1 MAKKTENAPGAGKS
15 GVPSIKEENRL
26 PIQQILYKKTGN
38 AVNMKQSEDMFS
50 PNPLKTPDVIAN
62 MWRVRGEAKRDG
74 MAILDQIRK
83 EREQSGLTAARKRR
97 DAAAKA
103 LDAHKNNRDK
113 YRTADA
119 LANGSD
125 GQAEYD
131 AEKARLEKMLHQAA
145 ADYDTAEIGAMNDD
159 ERADLDTIAKEKGKS
174 FWEKA
179 SVWSDADALAAL
191 NNPEGN
197 EVFQQAEARKR
208 LNRKYD
214 DSRINQLAET
224 RSRELNRQETDNLI
238 QQTREQTDE
247 HPILSNTGAVLAN
260 VVAGIAGTGDA
271 AYSAIKQKLD
281 PNGKYYAPDVNLP
294 GYRAGQYVDA
304 VRGRTSENILGEEPD
319 FWAKAANTVYG
330 LGTNAVDVGVRAAV
344 SGGAGFVGA
353 GLAATNTFQ
362 RSYRDAIQR
371 DGNADKAAVYALTK
385 AGIEYATNKISLDK
399 LFSTK
404 DPETIKQ
411 LLKNAFGQGVEEAT
425 QNEVEFLTGLFADA
439 AIMGQNSEY
448 SQTMGDMIASGMSQE
463 DAQKQLFQNYA
474 MQALETAASSGFAG
488 FTMSVGNQLPGYTR
502 NRIAGNLAKA
512 QPAQTPEQTPQG
524 DTLEQE
530 AAAARA
536 AQAAEQIGQDLK
548 AQQDAQEAQ
557 QPAKPQLTDEE
568 VQARVEAAM
577 MRTAE
582 DAKQKRLQQQ
592 VYEDLK
598 AAQKEQKDLLRDI
611 EKAEKKLKQ
620 TGKGSPARIEQ
631 MKAQLEQVNDLVR
644 QIESQKNLFGG
655 NYERTVAQ
663 AVSEQE
669 QIFQQAKKRAADAL
683 NAYERGE
690 ITENQRDA
698 EVNAY
703 NNAGAELRRLRG
715 MSQEEYRAELAEV
728 GLIGDRAN
736 PELETSKPAPEVPM
750 TASEVAEGDT
760 QSSSPSYADRLIT
773 SATAGILEKDS
784 RPEDDGVSPEVRED
798 IRRRKKWF
806 RRLTDEDAPPEPEE
820 RYPGTKYDTWDK
832 DPFGNRSWSD
842 VGKRGVKA
850 FISENPE
857 YTELYQDEASKMY
870 IDLLDTQKGGR
881 IYDEDLYYRTGGDKG
896 WLDQKGL
903 TSNDI
908 ASLRDSGMT
917 YKQIEKGLE
926 GIMED
931 HGKENNANSKR
942 VEFQINERLLNGY
955 KDFRTGERVPPN
967 EGYID
972 SVNWKQEKADS
983 ARAFDALVQDAD
995 RYAPQQ
1001 DTAEMQQ
1008 NPENA
1013 AKMQRPQ
1020 TEPEVRRQPVQEAQ
1034 AQRPQ
1039 VETPTKSYDEQ
1050 RKNYTNAVN
1059 RMNDAMAAYEKGEIS
1074 KKQLDAVIRAYKKES
1089 KELDRIR
1096 SQPEAAPN
1104 TEQKNIY
1111 MDSVKRLKDALD
1123 AYDRGEIT
1131 NEQRDAALDAYTKES
1146 AELDRMRQGD
1156 VQESRPEPEVQ
1167 SPPQAEPAVQ
1177 MPKAEGQPLAQD
1189 VEGQTRR
1196 VQSGSYEADMEDVET
1211 KPPRPK
1217 RHKKAEPIPEMEE
1230 GNSVGPAEAGFTGK
1244 KTFNEIIGDGN
1255 VQRDR
1260 RDDVRPMDIP
1270 AKDVS
1275 GRKVS
1280 ETAGN
1285 VYGSRFTPDEFAD
1298 LMQEPAA
1305 RGDLS
1310 YVPISNNDAV
1320 QKAQKNIE
1328 RSGSWE
1334 RAYAQWSQDA
1344 RRGIAGAEMT
1354 ARGSLLLNKAARDGN
1369 KALYMDILMDMRAVG
1384 TNTAQ
1389 GLQAFR
1395 IIRNFTPKDE
1405 LEFTNAVTRRL
1416 SQMYNTDVTI
1426 SSSLLDAYQKAGT
1439 DAERAKIM
1447 GDIKQHIADQIPSTL
1462 LDKFNSIRYMNM
1474 LGNLKSP
1481 GKNVIGNL
1489 GNAAAYR
1496 MKDSVGSI
1504 IETVANKVSGGKVG
1518 RTKAMYVSPE
1528 QYQAAGKLYDE
1539 HAAAIATGGKFN
1551 TKGESNNDFLQD
1563 VMDRRRIFNS
1573 DVMEGARKTTDWML
1587 NNKYFGDA
1595 AFGKLAFSRSLAG
1608 FLKANGVTETDFSKV
1623 DPKLMDRGIAYAVK
1637 QAQEATFHDNNK
1649 IASALGRMKRSAG
1662 PLGEGIAPFVKT
1674 PTNVLLRAEEFSPLG
1689 LINST
1694 YTSLQKAAGSTGLAD
1709 GNGALG
1715 KWAQAGRE
1723 ITGTDVV
1730 DSWAKTFTGVGIA
1743 FLGGVLHN
1751 AGLLV
1756 GGPDPDDE
1764 KAEFDKANGAQNY
1777 ALRIGDG
1784 KTITIDFLSPVCMP
1798 LFMGQEIFKALTAED
1813 QEFSFDYWERVITS
1827 IADPMIQMSMLQG
1840 LNDSL
1845 ANVRYADNN
1854 LGRFLLN
1861 ACTSY
1866 LTQGISSTLLGQLER
1881 SFEKNRMTTYI
1892 DKDSGTPVWLQ
1903 QQLGNLS
1910 KKIPGWDYQQREY
1923 RDIWGNTQESGG
1935 LAYNLLSPGYISQE
1949 RQDAVTKELNR
1960 LRKATGANVY
1970 PRMPQKDLSY
1980 VTQDGEQVVNH
1991 NLSMEELDTLQKV
2004 QGQTQDKMLKMLVQS
2019 DGYKNLTDQQKAK
2032 AADLV
2037 YEYAQE
2043 KGRQAAV
2050 PDYYSRE
2057 TAWMA
2062 KMGKDPASVIAEK
2075 VAADSINDAMSE
2087 TMSRY
2092 SQGWATGTADKELE
2106 SAYQI
2111 YAKMPNIHKDY
2122 ILDNLGPAGQN
2133 YVEAR
2138 DAKIP
2143 QSIYMGTMRDLADL
2157 EPEDEGA
2164 AKANQKQRLDLVAGL
2179 DDLTENQ
2186 KAIMAKQ
2193 QISDAQDRN
2202 LEKAMAKGLSVE
2214 EFARLYRLHE
2224 DYTHGNGKK
2233 DRTIAKIVEEFDLVR
2248 KLGSKK
2254 AAYAEASA
2262 LYDIFK

>member
-83 EREQSGLTAARKRR
+83 EREQSGLTAARKQR

-131 AEKARLEKMLHQAA
+131 AEKARLEKILHQAA
-145 ADYDTAEIGAMNDD
+145 ADYDTAEIGMMNDD

-224 RSRELNRQETDNLI
+224 RSREINRQEADDFT

-247 HPILSNTGAVLAN
+247 HPILNNAGATIAN
-260 VVAGIAGTGDA
+260 IGAGIAGTGDA

-294 GYRAGQYVDA
+294 GYRASQYVDA

-319 FWAKAANTVYG
+319 FWAKTANTVYG
-330 LGTNAVDVGVRAAV
+330 LGANAVDAVARAAV

-362 RSYRDAIQR
+362 RSYRDAIQW

-411 LLKNAFGQGVEEAT
+411 LLKNAFGQGLEEAT
-425 QNEVEFLTGLFADA
+425 QNEVEFLTGLLADA
-439 AIMGQNSEY
+439 VIMGQNSEY
-448 SQTMGDMIASGMSQE
+448 NQTLGDMIAAEPKRDIKEIKKDLLGS
-463 DAQKQLFQNYA
+463 YA

-502 NRIAGNLAKA
+502 NRIAGKLAKA
-512 QPAQTPEQTPQG
+512 QPAQAPEQAPQG

-577 MRTAE
+577 ARTAE
-582 DAKQKRLQQQ
+582 DAKQKQLQQQ

-631 MKAQLEQVNDLVR
+631 MKAQLEQTDGLVR
-644 QIESQKNLFGG
+644 QMENQILYFEGG
-655 NYERTVAQ
+655 DSGYKKTI
-663 AVSEQE
+663 SEALEEQR
-669 QIFQQAKKRAADAL
+669 QIFQDAKKQADQ
-683 NAYERGE
+683 AYNDFWEGK
-690 ITENQRDA
+690 ITESQLKDA
-698 EVNAY
+698 AAKYKNAQGELSRLSKMTQEDY
-703 NNAGAELRRLRG
+703 QKELAGVGLATDRT
-715 MSQEEYRAELAEV
+715 SQE
-728 GLIGDRAN
+728 
-736 PELETSKPAPEVPM
+736 PETSKARTDPEAPM
-750 TASEVAEGDT
+750 TAIETVEGDT
-760 QSSSPSYADRLIT
+760 QPVRPSYADRLVT

-798 IRRRKKWF
+798 IRKRKKWF

-842 VGKRGVKA
+842 LGKRGVKA

-870 IDLLDTQKGGR
+870 MDLLDTQKGGR

-967 EGYID
+967 QEYID
-972 SVNWKQEKADS
+972 SVNWKQERLN
-983 ARAFDALVQDAD
+983 RAASFDALVRDAD

-1001 DTAEMQQ
+1001 EPVQAQQ
-1008 NPENA
+1008 TRPEPDV
-1013 AKMQRPQ
+1013 QRPQ
-1020 TEPEVRRQPVQEAQ
+1020 AEPTVRRTYA
-1034 AQRPQ
+1034 
-1039 VETPTKSYDEQ
+1039 EQ
-1050 RKNYTNAVN
+1050 TDALMDSVN
-1059 RMNDAMAAYEKGEIS
+1059 RMHDAMDAHRKGKITDE
-1074 KKQLDAVIRAYKKES
+1074 QLDAAVNAYKKES
-1089 KELDRIR
+1089 KTTAEMQEDMMR
-1096 SQPEAAPN
+1096 SQPE
-1104 TEQKNIY
+1104 
-1111 MDSVKRLKDALD
+1111 
-1123 AYDRGEIT
+1123 
-1131 NEQRDAALDAYTKES
+1131 
-1146 AELDRMRQGD
+1146 
-1156 VQESRPEPEVQ
+1156 PETQ
-1167 SPPQAEPAVQ
+1167 SPPQPEPAVQ
-1177 MPKAEGQPLAQD
+1177 MSKAEGQPLAQD
-1189 VEGQTRR
+1189 VEGQTQRA
-1196 VQSGSYEADMEDVET
+1196 QPGSYEAGVEDVET

-1244 KTFNEIIGDGN
+1244 NAYNEVIGDDN

-1260 RDDVRPMDIP
+1260 WDDVRPMDIP
-1270 AKDVS
+1270 EKDIK

-1280 ETAGN
+1280 EVAGD
-1285 VYGSRFTPDEFAD
+1285 VYGSKFTPDEFAD
-1298 LMQEPAA
+1298 LMQEHAA

-1334 RAYAQWSQDA
+1334 RAYALWSQDA
-1344 RRGIAGAEMT
+1344 RRGVAGAEMT

-1369 KALYMDILMDMRAVG
+1369 KELYMDILMDMRAVG

-1439 DAERAKIM
+1439 DAERAKAM
-1447 GDIKQHIADQIPSTL
+1447 GNIKQHIADQIPSTL

-1496 MKDSVGSI
+1496 MKDSVGAI
-1504 IETVANKVSGGKVG
+1504 IETIANKVSGGKVG

-1539 HAAAIATGGKFN
+1539 NAAAIATGGKFN
-1551 TKGESNNDFLQD
+1551 TKGESNNEFMQD
-1563 VMDRRRIFNS
+1563 VMDRRRIFKS

-1595 AFGKLAFSRSLAG
+1595 AFGKMAFSRSLAG

-1649 IASALGRMKRSAG
+1649 IASALGRMKRNAG
-1662 PLGEGIAPFVKT
+1662 PIGEGIAPFVKT

-1709 GNGALG
+1709 GTGALG

-1723 ITGTDVV
+1723 ITGTDVI

-1743 FLGGVLHN
+1743 FLGGVLGN

-1764 KAEFDKANGAQNY
+1764 KAEFDKANGVQNY

-1949 RQDAVTKELNR
+1949 RQDAVTEELNR
-1960 LRKATGANVY
+1960 LRQATGANVY
-1970 PRMPQKDLSY
+1970 PRMPQKNLSY

-1991 NLSMEELDTLQKV
+1991 NLTMEELDTLQKV

-2043 KGRQAAV
+2043 KGRQAAI

-2062 KMGKDPASVIAEK
+2062 KMKKSPASVIAEK
-2075 VAADSINDAMSE
+2075 VAADSINDAVSE

-2111 YAKMPNIHKDY
+2111 YAKMPDIHKDY

-2164 AKANQKQRLDLVAGL
+2164 VKANQKQRLDLVAGL

-2202 LEKAMAKGLSVE
+2202 LDKAMAKGLSVE

-2224 DYTHGNGKK
+2224 DYAHGTGKK
-2233 DRTIAKIVEEFDLVR
+2233 KATVAKIVEEFELD
-2248 KLGSKK
+2248 KKMSKK
-2254 AAYAEASA
+2254 EAWAEASA
-2262 LYDIFK
+2262 LYDIFKPR

>member
-50 PNPLKTPDVIAN
+50 PNPIKTPDVIAN
-62 MWRVRGEAKRDG
+62 MWRVRGEAKRNG

-83 EREQSGLTAARKRR
+83 EREQSGLTAARKQR

-103 LDAHKNNRDK
+103 LDAHKKNRDK

-131 AEKARLEKMLHQAA
+131 AEKARLEKILHQAA
-145 ADYDTAEIGAMNDD
+145 ADYDTAEIGTMTDD

-224 RSRELNRQETDNLI
+224 RSRELNRQEMDDLI

-294 GYRAGQYVDA
+294 GYQASQYVDA

-425 QNEVEFLTGLFADA
+425 QNEVEFLTGLLADA

-448 SQTMGDMIASGMSQE
+448 NQTLGDMIAAE
-463 DAQKQLFQNYA
+463 PNKDPKEIKKDLLTNYA

-512 QPAQTPEQTPQG
+512 QPAQTPEQAPQS

-548 AQQDAQEAQ
+548 AQQEAQEAH

-577 MRTAE
+577 ARTAE
-582 DAKQKRLQQQ
+582 DAKQKQLQQQ

-631 MKAQLEQVNDLVR
+631 MKAQLEQVNGLVR
-644 QIESQKNLFGG
+644 QIESQKNMFDG
-655 NYERTVAQ
+655 NYARTVAQ

-669 QIFQQAKKRAADAL
+669 QIFQQAKQRAADAL

-703 NNAGAELRRLRG
+703 NNAGAELQRLKNI
-715 MSQEEYRAELAEV
+715 SQEEYRAELAEV
-728 GLIGDRAN
+728 GLIGDRAS
-736 PELETSKPAPEVPM
+736 PELETGRVQPAE
-750 TASEVAEGDT
+750 
-760 QSSSPSYADRLIT
+760 
-773 SATAGILEKDS
+773 
-784 RPEDDGVSPEVRED
+784 
-798 IRRRKKWF
+798 
-806 RRLTDEDAPPEPEE
+806 
-820 RYPGTKYDTWDK
+820 
-832 DPFGNRSWSD
+832 
-842 VGKRGVKA
+842 
-850 FISENPE
+850 
-857 YTELYQDEASKMY
+857 
-870 IDLLDTQKGGR
+870 
-881 IYDEDLYYRTGGDKG
+881 
-896 WLDQKGL
+896 
-903 TSNDI
+903 
-908 ASLRDSGMT
+908 
-917 YKQIEKGLE
+917 
-926 GIMED
+926 
-931 HGKENNANSKR
+931 
-942 VEFQINERLLNGY
+942 
-955 KDFRTGERVPPN
+955 
-967 EGYID
+967 
-972 SVNWKQEKADS
+972 
-983 ARAFDALVQDAD
+983 
-995 RYAPQQ
+995 PQQ
-1001 DTAEMQQ
+1001 DAAEMQQ

-1013 AKMQRPQ
+1013 AKVQQPQ

-1039 VETPTKSYDEQ
+1039 AETPTKSYDEQ

-1146 AELDRMRQGD
+1146 AELDRMRQGN
-1156 VQESRPEPEVQ
+1156 VQESQPEPEMQ

-1217 RHKKAEPIPEMEE
+1217 RHKKAGPIPEMEE

-1244 KTFNEIIGDGN
+1244 NAYNEVIGDGN

-1260 RDDVRPMDIP
+1260 RDDARPMDIP
-1270 AKDVS
+1270 EKDID

-1280 ETAGN
+1280 EVAGN

-1310 YVPISNNDAV
+1310 YVPISNNEAV

-1426 SSSLLDAYQKAGT
+1426 SSSLLEAYQKAGT
-1439 DAERAKIM
+1439 DAERAKAM

-1496 MKDSVGSI
+1496 MKDSVGAI

-1573 DVMEGARKTTDWML
+1573 DFMEGARKTTDWML

-1960 LRKATGANVY
+1960 LRQATGANVY

-1980 VTQDGEQVVNH
+1980 VAQDGEQVVNH

-2164 AKANQKQRLDLVAGL
+2164 VKANQKQRLDLVAGL

-2202 LEKAMAKGLSVE
+2202 LDKAMAKGLSVE

-2224 DYTHGNGKK
+2224 DYAHGTGKK
-2233 DRTIAKIVEEFDLVR
+2233 KATVAKIVEEFGLER
-2248 KLGSKK
+2248 KMSKK
-2254 AAYAEASA
+2254 EAWAEASA

>member
-1 MAKKTENAPGAGKS
+1 MAKKTENAPGAEKSNVPDYREQNKRFMQQMLRGKS
-15 GVPSIKEENRL
+15 GS
-26 PIQQILYKKTGN
+26 
-38 AVNMKQSEDMFS
+38 AVNMQQSYNLPS
-50 PNPLKTPDVIAN
+50 INPLKTAEAIQAVDN
-62 MWRVRGEAKRDG
+62 TKEQLYQAKRN
-74 MAILDQIRK
+74 AI
-83 EREQSGLTAARKRR
+83 GLPKYEKARN
-97 DAAAKA
+97 DAAAA
-103 LDAHKNNRDK
+103 LDAHKKNRDK

-131 AEKARLEKMLHQAA
+131 AEKARLEKILHQAA
-145 ADYDTAEIGAMNDD
+145 ADYDTAEIGAMSDSD
-159 ERADLDTIAKEKGKS
+159 RADLDTIAKEKAKS

-179 SVWSDADALAAL
+179 SVWSDADALNAL
-191 NNPEGN
+191 AKPEET
-197 EVFQQAEARKR
+197 EVFQQAQARKR
-208 LNRKYD
+208 LNEKYD
-214 DSRINQLAET
+214 DDRINQLAET
-224 RSRELNRQETDNLI
+224 RSREINQQEADDFI
-238 QQTREQTDE
+238 QQTREQTDA
-247 HPILSNTGAVLAN
+247 HPVLSNAGAVVAN
-260 VVAGIAGTGDA
+260 IGAGIAGTGDA

-294 GYRAGQYVDA
+294 GYRASQYVDA

-319 FWAKAANTVYG
+319 FWAKTANTVYS
-330 LGTNAVDVGVRAAV
+330 LGTNAVDAVARAAI
-344 SGGAGFVGA
+344 SGGVGYVGA

-404 DPETIKQ
+404 DPETMRQ
-411 LLKNAFGQGVEEAT
+411 LLQNAFGQGVEEAT
-425 QNEVEFLTGLFADA
+425 QNEVEFLAGLFTDA
-439 AIMGQNSEY
+439 VIMGQNSEY
-448 SQTMGDMIASGMSQE
+448 NQTMGDMIASGMSQE

-474 MQALETAASSGFAG
+474 MQALETAGSSGFAG

-502 NRIAGNLAKA
+502 NRIAGKLAKTR
-512 QPAQTPEQTPQG
+512 PAQAPEQAPQT

-548 AQQDAQEAQ
+548 AQQDTQAEGGIQQERN
-557 QPAKPQLTDEE
+557 
-568 VQARVEAAM
+568 QAAEEAAA
-577 MRTAE
+577 RAAQWAVE
-582 DAKQKRLQQQ
+582 KANQQKQQQ
-592 VYEDLK
+592 EVYESLK
-598 AAQKEQKDLLRDI
+598 AAQKEQKDLQKQI
-611 EKAEKKLKQ
+611 EKAETKLKQ

-644 QIESQKNLFGG
+644 QIENRKMDFEGV
-655 NYERTVAQ
+655 YERTVSQ
-663 AVSEQE
+663 AVEEQT
-669 QIFQQAKKRAADAL
+669 QILQQAQQKALDARA
-683 NAYERGE
+683 AYERGE
-690 ITENQRDA
+690 ITKNQLDSAIDVYSKAQA
-698 EVNAY
+698 EAY
-703 NNAGAELRRLRG
+703 RLSRL
-715 MSQEEYRAELAEV
+715 SQDEYRQELAEA
-728 GLIGDRAN
+728 GLFGDSTD
-736 PELETSKPAPEVPM
+736 PELEAWGARTPTEAK
-750 TASEVAEGDT
+750 TAEILAARNRPNGDT
-760 QSSSPSYADRLIT
+760 QP
-773 SATAGILEKDS
+773 
-784 RPEDDGVSPEVRED
+784 
-798 IRRRKKWF
+798 
-806 RRLTDEDAPPEPEE
+806 
-820 RYPGTKYDTWDK
+820 
-832 DPFGNRSWSD
+832 
-842 VGKRGVKA
+842 VK
-850 FISENPE
+850 
-857 YTELYQDEASKMY
+857 
-870 IDLLDTQKGGR
+870 TQ
-881 IYDEDLYYRTGGDKG
+881 
-896 WLDQKGL
+896 
-903 TSNDI
+903 
-908 ASLRDSGMT
+908 
-917 YKQIEKGLE
+917 
-926 GIMED
+926 
-931 HGKENNANSKR
+931 
-942 VEFQINERLLNGY
+942 
-955 KDFRTGERVPPN
+955 
-967 EGYID
+967 
-972 SVNWKQEKADS
+972 
-983 ARAFDALVQDAD
+983 QDA
-995 RYAPQQ
+995 AQ
-1001 DTAEMQQ
+1001 MQQ

-1013 AKMQRPQ
+1013 AQMQRPQ
-1020 TEPEVRRQPVQEAQ
+1020 VEPEVQRQPVQEAEVQ
-1034 AQRPQ
+1034 KPQ
-1039 VETPTKSYDEQ
+1039 EETPAKSYDEQ
-1050 RKNYTNAVN
+1050 RNIYMGAVN

-1096 SQPEAAPN
+1096 SQPEAEPTKPQA
-1104 TEQKNIY
+1104 EQKNVY
-1111 MDSVKRLKDALD
+1111 MDAVKRLKDSLD

-1131 NEQRDAALDAYTKES
+1131 NEQRDAALDAYKKES
-1146 AELDRMRQGD
+1146 AELDRMRQGN
-1156 VQESRPEPEVQ
+1156 VQESQPEPEMQ
-1167 SPPQAEPAVQ
+1167 RPQQAEPAVQ
-1177 MPKAEGQPLAQD
+1177 MPKAEGERLTQE
-1189 VEGQTRR
+1189 VEGQTQR
-1196 VQSGSYEADMEDVET
+1196 VQPGSFEAGIEDVET

-1244 KTFNEIIGDGN
+1244 NAYNEVIGDDN

-1260 RDDVRPMDIP
+1260 WDDVRPMDIP
-1270 AKDVS
+1270 EKDIK

-1280 ETAGN
+1280 EVAGD

-1334 RAYAQWSQDA
+1334 RAYALWSQDA
-1344 RRGIAGAEMT
+1344 RRGVAGAEMT

-1369 KALYMDILMDMRAVG
+1369 KELYMDILMDMRAVG

-1416 SQMYNTDVTI
+1416 SQMYKTDITI
-1426 SSSLLDAYQKAGT
+1426 RSDLLEAYQKAGT
-1439 DAERAKIM
+1439 DAERAKAM
-1447 GDIKQHIADQIPSTL
+1447 GDIKQHLADQIPSTL

-1496 MKDSVGSI
+1496 MKDSVGAI
-1504 IETVANKVSGGKVG
+1504 IETIANKVSGGKVG

-1539 HAAAIATGGKFN
+1539 NAAAIATGGKFN
-1551 TKGESNNDFLQD
+1551 TKGESNNEFMQD
-1563 VMDRRRIFNS
+1563 VMDRRRIFKS

-1649 IASALGRMKRSAG
+1649 IASALGRMKRNAG
-1662 PLGEGIAPFVKT
+1662 PIGEGIAPFVKT

-1689 LINST
+1689 LISST

-1709 GNGALG
+1709 KNGALG

-1723 ITGTDVV
+1723 ITGTDVI

-1743 FLGGVLHN
+1743 FLGGVLGN

-1784 KTITIDFLSPVCMP
+1784 KTITIDALSPVCMP

-1840 LNDSL
+1840 LNDTLSDI
-1845 ANVRYADNN
+1845 RYADNN
-1854 LGRFLLN
+1854 LFQFLLN

-1892 DKDSGTPVWLQ
+1892 DKDSGTPVWIQ

-1949 RQDAVTKELNR
+1949 RQDAVTEELNR
-1960 LRKATGANVY
+1960 LRQATGANVY
-1970 PRMPQKDLSY
+1970 PRMPQKNLSY

-2043 KGRQAAV
+2043 RGRQAAI

-2062 KMGKDPASVIAEK
+2062 KMEKSPASVIAEK

-2111 YAKMPNIHKDY
+2111 YAKMPDIHKDH

-2143 QSIYMGTMRDLADL
+2143 QSIYMSTMRDLAGL
-2157 EPEDEGA
+2157 APEDEGA
-2164 AKANQKQRLDLVAGL
+2164 VKANQKQRLDLVAGL

-2202 LEKAMAKGLSVE
+2202 LDKAMAKGLSVE

-2224 DYTHGNGKK
+2224 DYAHGTGKK
-2233 DRTIAKIVEEFDLVR
+2233 KATVAKIVEEFELD
-2248 KLGSKK
+2248 KKMSKK
-2254 AAYAEASA
+2254 EAWAEASA
-2262 LYDIFK
+2262 LYDIFKAG

>member
-50 PNPLKTPDVIAN
+50 PNPIKTPDVIAN
-62 MWRVRGEAKRDG
+62 MWRVRGEAKRNG

-83 EREQSGLTAARKRR
+83 EREQSGLTAARKQR

-103 LDAHKNNRDK
+103 LDAHKKNRDK

-131 AEKARLEKMLHQAA
+131 AEKARLEKILHQAA
-145 ADYDTAEIGAMNDD
+145 ADYDTAEIGTMTDD

-224 RSRELNRQETDNLI
+224 RSRELNRQEMDDLI

-294 GYRAGQYVDA
+294 GYQASQYVDA

-425 QNEVEFLTGLFADA
+425 QNEVEFLTGLLADA

-448 SQTMGDMIASGMSQE
+448 NQTLGDMIAAE
-463 DAQKQLFQNYA
+463 PNKDPKEIKKDLLTNYA

-512 QPAQTPEQTPQG
+512 QPAQTPEQAPQS

-548 AQQDAQEAQ
+548 AQQEAQEAH

-577 MRTAE
+577 ARTAE
-582 DAKQKRLQQQ
+582 DAKQKQLQQQ

-631 MKAQLEQVNDLVR
+631 MKAQLEQVNGLVR
-644 QIESQKNLFGG
+644 QIESQKNLFDG
-655 NYERTVAQ
+655 NYERTVTQ
-663 AVSEQE
+663 AISEQE
-669 QIFQQAKKRAADAL
+669 QIFQQAKQRAADAL

-703 NNAGAELRRLRG
+703 NNAGAELRRLKN

-728 GLIGDRAN
+728 GLIADRAN
-736 PELETSKPAPEVPM
+736 PELETGKVQPAE
-750 TASEVAEGDT
+750 
-760 QSSSPSYADRLIT
+760 
-773 SATAGILEKDS
+773 
-784 RPEDDGVSPEVRED
+784 
-798 IRRRKKWF
+798 
-806 RRLTDEDAPPEPEE
+806 
-820 RYPGTKYDTWDK
+820 
-832 DPFGNRSWSD
+832 
-842 VGKRGVKA
+842 
-850 FISENPE
+850 
-857 YTELYQDEASKMY
+857 
-870 IDLLDTQKGGR
+870 
-881 IYDEDLYYRTGGDKG
+881 
-896 WLDQKGL
+896 
-903 TSNDI
+903 
-908 ASLRDSGMT
+908 
-917 YKQIEKGLE
+917 
-926 GIMED
+926 
-931 HGKENNANSKR
+931 
-942 VEFQINERLLNGY
+942 
-955 KDFRTGERVPPN
+955 
-967 EGYID
+967 
-972 SVNWKQEKADS
+972 
-983 ARAFDALVQDAD
+983 
-995 RYAPQQ
+995 PQQ
-1001 DTAEMQQ
+1001 DAAEMQQ

-1013 AKMQRPQ
+1013 AQMQRPQ
-1020 TEPEVRRQPVQEAQ
+1020 VEPEVQRQPVQEAEVQKPQ
-1034 AQRPQ
+1034 A
-1039 VETPTKSYDEQ
+1039 ETPAKSY
-1050 RKNYTNAVN
+1050 
-1059 RMNDAMAAYEKGEIS
+1059 
-1074 KKQLDAVIRAYKKES
+1074 
-1089 KELDRIR
+1089 
-1096 SQPEAAPN
+1096 
-1104 TEQKNIY
+1104 
-1111 MDSVKRLKDALD
+1111 
-1123 AYDRGEIT
+1123 
-1131 NEQRDAALDAYTKES
+1131 
-1146 AELDRMRQGD
+1146 D
-1156 VQESRPEPEVQ
+1156 VQESQPEPEMQ
-1167 SPPQAEPAVQ
+1167 RPQQAEPAVQ
-1177 MPKAEGQPLAQD
+1177 MPKAEGERLTQE
-1189 VEGQTRR
+1189 VEGQTQR
-1196 VQSGSYEADMEDVET
+1196 VQPGSFEAGVEDVEG

-1217 RHKKAEPIPEMEE
+1217 QHKKAELIPEMEE

-1244 KTFNEIIGDGN
+1244 NAYNEIIGDDN

-1260 RDDVRPMDIP
+1260 WDDARPMDIP
-1270 AKDVS
+1270 EKDIN

-1280 ETAGN
+1280 EVAGD
-1285 VYGSRFTPDEFAD
+1285 VYGSKFTPDEFAD

-1320 QKAQKNIE
+1320 QKAKKNIE

-1334 RAYAQWSQDA
+1334 RAYALWSQDA
-1344 RRGIAGAEMT
+1344 RRGVAGAEMT

-1369 KALYMDILMDMRAVG
+1369 KELYMDILMDMRAVG

-1416 SQMYNTDVTI
+1416 SQMYKTDITI
-1426 SSSLLDAYQKAGT
+1426 RSDLLEAYQKAGT
-1439 DAERAKIM
+1439 DTERAKAM
-1447 GDIKQHIADQIPSTL
+1447 GDIKQHLADQIPSTM
-1462 LDKFNSIRYMNM
+1462 LDKFNALRYMNM

-1496 MKDSVGSI
+1496 MKDSVGAI
-1504 IETVANKVSGGKVG
+1504 IETIANKVSGGKVG

-1539 HAAAIATGGKFN
+1539 NAAAIATGGKFN
-1551 TKGESNNDFLQD
+1551 TKGESNNEFMQD
-1563 VMDRRRIFNS
+1563 VMDRRRIFKS

-1649 IASALGRMKRSAG
+1649 IASALGRMKRNAG
-1662 PLGEGIAPFVKT
+1662 PIGEGIAPFVKT

-1709 GNGALG
+1709 GTGALG

-1798 LFMGQEIFKALTAED
+1798 LFMGQEIYKALTAED

-1840 LNDSL
+1840 LNDTLSDI
-1845 ANVRYADNN
+1845 RYADNN
-1854 LGRFLLN
+1854 LFQFLLN

-1892 DKDSGTPVWLQ
+1892 DKDSGTPVWIQ

-1949 RQDAVTKELNR
+1949 RQDAVTEELNR
-1960 LRKATGANVY
+1960 LRQATGANVY
-1970 PRMPQKDLSY
+1970 PRMPQKNLNY

-1991 NLSMEELDTLQKV
+1991 NLTMEELDTLQKV

-2043 KGRQAAV
+2043 KGRQAAI

-2062 KMGKDPASVIAEK
+2062 KMGKSPASVIAEK

-2111 YAKMPNIHKDY
+2111 YAKMPDIHKDY

-2143 QSIYMGTMRDLADL
+2143 QSIYMGTLRDLADL

-2164 AKANQKQRLDLVAGL
+2164 VKANQKQRLDLVAGL

-2202 LEKAMAKGLSVE
+2202 LDKAMAKGLSVE

-2224 DYTHGNGKK
+2224 DYAHGTGKEK
-2233 DRTIAKIVEEFDLVR
+2233 ATVAKIVEEFELD
-2248 KLGSKK
+2248 KKMSKK
-2254 AAYAEASA
+2254 EAWAEASA

>member
-1 MAKKTENAPGAGKS
+1 MAEKKKVSEANAFKQAQQQVLADFIYNQKKSGKS
-15 GVPSIKEENRL
+15 GDLGRVKGFENQKRILTGTPSAVLSAPNPIVQKENWPEIRDYQRQRSEL
-26 PIQQILYKKTGN
+26 GLYKY
-38 AVNMKQSEDMFS
+38 
-50 PNPLKTPDVIAN
+50 
-62 MWRVRGEAKRDG
+62 
-74 MAILDQIRK
+74 
-83 EREQSGLTAARKRR
+83 EQARN
-97 DAAAKA
+97 DAAAA
-103 LDAHKNNRDK
+103 LDAHKKNRDK

-131 AEKARLEKMLHQAA
+131 AEKARLEKILHQAA
-145 ADYDTAEIGAMNDD
+145 ADYDTAEIGAMNDA
-159 ERADLDTIAKEKGKS
+159 ERADLDTVAKEKGKS
-174 FWEKA
+174 FWKYM
-179 SVWSDADALAAL
+179 STWTDADALNAL
-191 NNPEGN
+191 TKPEET
-197 EVFQQAEARKR
+197 EVFQQAQARKR
-208 LNRKYD
+208 LNEKYD
-214 DSRINQLAET
+214 DDRINQLAET
-224 RSRELNRQETDNLI
+224 RSREINQQEADDFI
-238 QQTREQTDE
+238 QQTREQTDD
-247 HPILSNTGAVLAN
+247 HPILNNAGAVVAN
-260 VVAGIAGTGDA
+260 IAAGIMGTGDA

-294 GYRAGQYVDA
+294 GYRASQYVDA
-304 VRGRTSENILGEEPD
+304 ARGRTSENILGEEPD
-319 FWAKAANTVYG
+319 FWAKTANTVYS
-330 LGTNAVDVGVRAAV
+330 LGTTALDAGARAAV

-404 DPETIKQ
+404 DPETMKQ

-425 QNEVEFLTGLFADA
+425 QNEVEFLAGLFTDA
-439 AIMGQNSEY
+439 VIMGQNSEY
-448 SQTMGDMIASGMSQE
+448 NQTLGDMIAAEPKRDIKEIKKDLLNS
-463 DAQKQLFQNYA
+463 YV

-502 NRIAGNLAKA
+502 NRIAGKLAKA
-512 QPAQTPEQTPQG
+512 QPAQAPEQTPQS

-548 AQQDAQEAQ
+548 AQQDTQAEADIQ
-557 QPAKPQLTDEE
+557 QQRN
-568 VQARVEAAM
+568 QAAEEAAA
-577 MRTAE
+577 RAAQWAVE
-582 DAKQKRLQQQ
+582 KANQQKQQQ
-592 VYEDLK
+592 EVYESLK
-598 AAQKEQKDLLRDI
+598 AAQKEQKDLQKQI
-611 EKAEKKLKQ
+611 EKAETKLKQ

-644 QIESQKNLFGG
+644 QIESQKNLFDG

-669 QIFQQAKKRAADAL
+669 QIFQQAKQRAADAL

-703 NNAGAELRRLRG
+703 NNAGAELQRLKN

-728 GLIGDRAN
+728 GLIGDRAD
-736 PELETSKPAPEVPM
+736 PELETGKVQPAE
-750 TASEVAEGDT
+750 
-760 QSSSPSYADRLIT
+760 
-773 SATAGILEKDS
+773 
-784 RPEDDGVSPEVRED
+784 
-798 IRRRKKWF
+798 
-806 RRLTDEDAPPEPEE
+806 
-820 RYPGTKYDTWDK
+820 
-832 DPFGNRSWSD
+832 
-842 VGKRGVKA
+842 
-850 FISENPE
+850 
-857 YTELYQDEASKMY
+857 
-870 IDLLDTQKGGR
+870 
-881 IYDEDLYYRTGGDKG
+881 
-896 WLDQKGL
+896 
-903 TSNDI
+903 
-908 ASLRDSGMT
+908 
-917 YKQIEKGLE
+917 
-926 GIMED
+926 
-931 HGKENNANSKR
+931 
-942 VEFQINERLLNGY
+942 
-955 KDFRTGERVPPN
+955 
-967 EGYID
+967 
-972 SVNWKQEKADS
+972 
-983 ARAFDALVQDAD
+983 
-995 RYAPQQ
+995 PQQ
-1001 DTAEMQQ
+1001 DAAEMQQ
-1008 NPENA
+1008 NLENA
-1013 AKMQRPQ
+1013 AKVQQPQ
-1020 TEPEVRRQPVQEAQ
+1020 TEPEMQRQPVQEAQ
-1034 AQRPQ
+1034 VQRPQ
-1039 VETPTKSYDEQ
+1039 AETPAKSYDEQ

-1089 KELDRIR
+1089 KELERIR
-1096 SQPEAAPN
+1096 SQPEAETAKPQA
-1104 TEQKNIY
+1104 EQKNVY
-1111 MDSVKRLKDALD
+1111 MGAVKRLKDSLD

-1131 NEQRDAALDAYTKES
+1131 SEQRDAALDAYTKES
-1146 AELDRMRQGD
+1146 AELDRMRQGN
-1156 VQESRPEPEVQ
+1156 VQESQPEPEMRK
-1167 SPPQAEPAVQ
+1167 PQAEEPTAEKAFKAFTDQVRDITGAHVRGEITEDQWIEQTDAVEDAYNKFIMRSQ
-1177 MPKAEGQPLAQD
+1177 AEPGAQ
-1189 VEGQTRR
+1189 RP
-1196 VQSGSYEADMEDVET
+1196 QSGAAEAGVEDVKS

-1217 RHKKAEPIPEMEE
+1217 RHKKSEPIPEMEE

-1244 KTFNEIIGDGN
+1244 NAYNEVIGDDN

-1260 RDDVRPMDIP
+1260 YDDVRPMDIP
-1270 AKDVS
+1270 GKDIK

-1280 ETAGN
+1280 ETAAN
-1285 VYGSRFTPDEFAD
+1285 VYGSKFTPDEFAD

-1334 RAYAQWSQDA
+1334 RAYALWSQDA

-1369 KALYMDILMDMRAVG
+1369 KELYMDILMDMRAVG

-1416 SQMYNTDVTI
+1416 SQMYKTDITI
-1426 SSSLLDAYQKAGT
+1426 RSDLLEAYQKAGT
-1439 DAERAKIM
+1439 DAERAKAM
-1447 GDIKQHIADQIPSTL
+1447 GDIKQHLADQIPSTL

-1481 GKNVIGNL
+1481 GKNVIGNV

-1496 MKDSVGSI
+1496 MKDSVGAI
-1504 IETVANKVSGGKVG
+1504 IETIANKVSGGKVG

-1539 HAAAIATGGKFN
+1539 NAAAIATGGKFN
-1551 TKGESNNDFLQD
+1551 TKGESNNEFLQD

-1573 DVMEGARKTTDWML
+1573 DFMEGARKTTDWML
-1587 NNKYFGDA
+1587 NNKYFGDT

-1623 DPKLMDRGIAYAVK
+1623 DKKLLDQGIAYAIK

-1649 IASALGRMKRSAG
+1649 IASALGRMKRNAG
-1662 PLGEGIAPFVKT
+1662 PVGEGIAPFVKT

-1723 ITGTDVV
+1723 ITGTDVI

-1777 ALRIGDG
+1777 ALRIGNG

-1892 DKDSGTPVWLQ
+1892 DKDSSTPVWLQ

-1960 LRKATGANVY
+1960 LRQATGANVY

-2062 KMGKDPASVIAEK
+2062 KMDKSPASVIAEK

-2111 YAKMPNIHKDY
+2111 YAKMPDIHKDY

-2164 AKANQKQRLDLVAGL
+2164 VKANQKQRLDLVAGL
-2179 DDLTENQ
+2179 EDLTEDQ

-2202 LEKAMAKGLSVE
+2202 LDKAMAKGLSVE

-2224 DYTHGNGKK
+2224 DYAHGTGKK
-2233 DRTIAKIVEEFDLVR
+2233 KATVAKIVEEFGLEQ
-2248 KLGSKK
+2248 KMGKK
-2254 AAYAEASA
+2254 EAWAEASA
-2262 LYDIFK
+2262 LYDIFKAG

>member
-15 GVPSIKEENRL
+15 GVPSIKEGNRL

-83 EREQSGLTAARKRR
+83 EREQSGLTAARKQR
-97 DAAAKA
+97 DTAAKA
-103 LDAHKNNRDK
+103 LDAHKKNRDK

-131 AEKARLEKMLHQAA
+131 AEKARLEKILHQAA

-179 SVWSDADALAAL
+179 SVWSDADALNAL
-191 NNPEGN
+191 AKPEET
-197 EVFQQAEARKR
+197 EVFQQAQARKR
-208 LNRKYD
+208 LNEKYD

-224 RSRELNRQETDNLI
+224 RSRELNRQEMDDLI

-260 VVAGIAGTGDA
+260 VVAGVAGTGDA

-294 GYRAGQYVDA
+294 GYRASQYVDT

-330 LGTNAVDVGVRAAV
+330 LGTNAVDAGVRAAV

-425 QNEVEFLTGLFADA
+425 QNEVEFLTGLLTDA
-439 AIMGQNSEY
+439 VIMGQNSEY
-448 SQTMGDMIASGMSQE
+448 NQTLGDMIAAE
-463 DAQKQLFQNYA
+463 PNKDPKEIKKDLLTNYV

-512 QPAQTPEQTPQG
+512 QPAQTTEQTPQG

-568 VQARVEAAM
+568 AQARVEAAM
-577 MRTAE
+577 TRTAE
-582 DAKQKRLQQQ
+582 EAKQKQLQQQ
-592 VYEDLK
+592 TYEDLK
-598 AAQKEQKDLLRDI
+598 AARKEQKDLLRDI

-631 MKAQLEQVNDLVR
+631 MKAQLEQANDLVR
-644 QIESQKNLFGG
+644 QIESQKNLFDG
-655 NYERTVAQ
+655 NYARTVAQ

-669 QIFQQAKKRAADAL
+669 QIFQQAKQRAADAL
-683 NAYERGE
+683 NAYARGE

-703 NNAGAELRRLRG
+703 NNAGAELQRLKN

-736 PELETSKPAPEVPM
+736 PELETGRVQTSPEVPM
-750 TASEVAEGDT
+750 TARETVEGDT
-760 QSSSPSYADRLIT
+760 QS
-773 SATAGILEKDS
+773 
-784 RPEDDGVSPEVRED
+784 
-798 IRRRKKWF
+798 
-806 RRLTDEDAPPEPEE
+806 
-820 RYPGTKYDTWDK
+820 
-832 DPFGNRSWSD
+832 
-842 VGKRGVKA
+842 VKA
-850 FISENPE
+850 
-857 YTELYQDEASKMY
+857 Q
-870 IDLLDTQKGGR
+870 
-881 IYDEDLYYRTGGDKG
+881 
-896 WLDQKGL
+896 
-903 TSNDI
+903 
-908 ASLRDSGMT
+908 
-917 YKQIEKGLE
+917 
-926 GIMED
+926 
-931 HGKENNANSKR
+931 
-942 VEFQINERLLNGY
+942 
-955 KDFRTGERVPPN
+955 
-967 EGYID
+967 
-972 SVNWKQEKADS
+972 
-983 ARAFDALVQDAD
+983 QDA
-995 RYAPQQ
+995 AK
-1001 DTAEMQQ
+1001 MQQ
-1008 NPENA
+1008 NLENA

-1034 AQRPQ
+1034 TQRPQ
-1039 VETPTKSYDEQ
+1039 AETPTKSYDEQ

-1096 SQPEAAPN
+1096 SQPETAPN
-1104 TEQKNIY
+1104 TEQKNVY

-1131 NEQRDAALDAYTKES
+1131 NEQRDAALDAYTKKS
-1146 AELDRMRQGD
+1146 AELDRMRQGN
-1156 VQESRPEPEVQ
+1156 VQESRPEPEMQ

-1177 MPKAEGQPLAQD
+1177 MPKAEGERLAQD
-1189 VEGQTRR
+1189 VEGQTQRAQP
-1196 VQSGSYEADMEDVET
+1196 VSYEAGMEDVES

-1217 RHKKAEPIPEMEE
+1217 RHKKAEPIPDIEE

-1244 KTFNEIIGDGN
+1244 NAYNEVIGDDN

-1260 RDDVRPMDIP
+1260 WDDVRPMDIP

-1280 ETAGN
+1280 EVAGD

-1310 YVPISNNDAV
+1310 YVPISNDEAV

-1426 SSSLLDAYQKAGT
+1426 SSSLLEAYQKAGT
-1439 DAERAKIM
+1439 DAERAKAM

-1496 MKDSVGSI
+1496 MKDSVGAI
-1504 IETVANKVSGGKVG
+1504 IETIANKVSGGKVG

-1528 QYQAAGKLYDE
+1528 QYKAAGKLYDE
-1539 HAAAIATGGKFN
+1539 HASAIATGGKFN
-1551 TKGESNNDFLQD
+1551 TKGESNNEFLQD

-1573 DVMEGARKTTDWML
+1573 DVLEGARKTTDWML

-1960 LRKATGANVY
+1960 LRQATGANVY

-2122 ILDNLGPAGQN
+2122 ILGNLGPAGQN

-2164 AKANQKQRLDLVAGL
+2164 VKANQKQRLDLVAGL

-2193 QISDAQDRN
+2193 QISDAQDQN
-2202 LEKAMAKGLSVE
+2202 LDKAMAKGLSVE

-2224 DYTHGNGKK
+2224 DYAHGTGKK
-2233 DRTIAKIVEEFDLVR
+2233 NATVAKIIEEFDLVR

>member
-131 AEKARLEKMLHQAA
+131 AEKARLEKILHQAA
-145 ADYDTAEIGAMNDD
+145 ADYDTAEIGTMNDA

-191 NNPEGN
+191 NNPGGN

-214 DSRINQLAET
+214 DDRINQLAET

-260 VVAGIAGTGDA
+260 VVAGVAGTGDA

-330 LGTNAVDVGVRAAV
+330 FGTNAADATLRAAA
-344 SGGAGFVGA
+344 SGGTAFVGA
-353 GLAATNTFQ
+353 GIAATNTFQ

-399 LFSTK
+399 LSSTK
-404 DPETIKQ
+404 DPDTIGK
-411 LLKNAFGQGVEEAT
+411 LLWNAFGQGGVEAT
-425 QNEVEFLTGLFADA
+425 QNEVEFLSGLLADA
-439 AIMGQNSEY
+439 VIMGQNSEY
-448 SQTMGDMIASGMSQE
+448 NQTMGDMIASGMSQE

-488 FTMSVGNQLPGYTR
+488 FTMSIGNQLPGYTR
-502 NRIAGNLAKA
+502 NRIAGKLAKA
-512 QPAQTPEQTPQG
+512 QPAQAPEQTPQS

-548 AQQDAQEAQ
+548 AQQDTQAEADIQ
-557 QPAKPQLTDEE
+557 QQRN
-568 VQARVEAAM
+568 QAAEEAAA
-577 MRTAE
+577 RAAQWAV
-582 DAKQKRLQQQ
+582 DKANQQKQQQ
-592 VYEDLK
+592 EVYESLK
-598 AAQKEQKDLLRDI
+598 AAQKEQKDLRKQI
-611 EKAEKKLKQ
+611 EKAETKLKE

-644 QIESQKNLFGG
+644 QIESQKNLFDG

-669 QIFQQAKKRAADAL
+669 QIFQQAKQRAADAL
-683 NAYERGE
+683 NAYARGE

-703 NNAGAELRRLRG
+703 NNAGAELLRLKN

-736 PELETSKPAPEVPM
+736 PELETGRVQPAE
-750 TASEVAEGDT
+750 
-760 QSSSPSYADRLIT
+760 
-773 SATAGILEKDS
+773 
-784 RPEDDGVSPEVRED
+784 
-798 IRRRKKWF
+798 
-806 RRLTDEDAPPEPEE
+806 
-820 RYPGTKYDTWDK
+820 
-832 DPFGNRSWSD
+832 
-842 VGKRGVKA
+842 
-850 FISENPE
+850 
-857 YTELYQDEASKMY
+857 
-870 IDLLDTQKGGR
+870 
-881 IYDEDLYYRTGGDKG
+881 
-896 WLDQKGL
+896 
-903 TSNDI
+903 
-908 ASLRDSGMT
+908 
-917 YKQIEKGLE
+917 
-926 GIMED
+926 
-931 HGKENNANSKR
+931 
-942 VEFQINERLLNGY
+942 
-955 KDFRTGERVPPN
+955 
-967 EGYID
+967 
-972 SVNWKQEKADS
+972 
-983 ARAFDALVQDAD
+983 
-995 RYAPQQ
+995 PQQ
-1001 DTAEMQQ
+1001 DAAEMQQ
-1008 NPENA
+1008 NLENA
-1013 AKMQRPQ
+1013 AEMQRPQ

-1039 VETPTKSYDEQ
+1039 AETPTKSYDEQ

-1096 SQPEAAPN
+1096 SQPEAETAKPQG
-1104 TEQKNIY
+1104 EQENIY

-1131 NEQRDAALDAYTKES
+1131 NEQRDAALDAYQKES
-1146 AELDRMRQGD
+1146 AELDRMRQGN
-1156 VQESRPEPEVQ
+1156 VQESQPEPETQ

-1177 MPKAEGQPLAQD
+1177 MSKAEGERLTQD
-1189 VEGQTRR
+1189 VEGQPQRA
-1196 VQSGSYEADMEDVET
+1196 QPGSYEAGMEDVET

-1244 KTFNEIIGDGN
+1244 NAYNEVIGDAN

-1260 RDDVRPMDIP
+1260 WDDVRPMDIP

-1285 VYGSRFTPDEFAD
+1285 AYGSRFTPDEFAD

-1334 RAYAQWSQDA
+1334 RAYALWSQDA

-1426 SSSLLDAYQKAGT
+1426 SSSLLEAYQKAGT
-1439 DAERAKIM
+1439 DAERAKAM

-1496 MKDSVGSI
+1496 MKDSVGAI

-1573 DVMEGARKTTDWML
+1573 DFMEGARKTTDWML

-1960 LRKATGANVY
+1960 LRQATGANVY

-1980 VTQDGEQVVNH
+1980 VAQDGEQVVNH

-2164 AKANQKQRLDLVAGL
+2164 VKANQKQRLDLVAGL

-2202 LEKAMAKGLSVE
+2202 LDKAMAKGLSVE

-2224 DYTHGNGKK
+2224 DYAHGTGKK
-2233 DRTIAKIVEEFDLVR
+2233 KATVAKIVEEFGLER
-2248 KLGSKK
+2248 KMSKK
-2254 AAYAEASA
+2254 EAWAEASA